1 MRGSIE
7 DGFYVENLY
16 QTYIE
21 TIEELLVILE
31 EGQSSQRT
39 ITSIKRERTN
49 VVGELNRATAGHAL
63 NDTSSRSH
71 ALLSIQIE
79 QDIPNEQNPQEQM
92 TRQGKLTFVDLAGE
106 VSIVMNETH
115 HR

>member
-21 TIEELLVILE
+21 TIEELLTILE
-31 EGQSSQRT
+31 EGQSNQRT
-39 ITSIKRERTN
+39 SAVTRRERAN
-49 VVGELNRATAGHAL
+49 FLGELNRATAGHAL
-63 NDTSSRSH
+63 NDMSSRSH

-79 QDIPNEQNPQEQM
+79 QDIHNEENPQEQM
-92 TRQGKLTFVDLAGE
+92 TRQGKLTFVDLAGGC
-106 VSIVMNETH
+106 
-115 HR
+115 R